1 MRRLTPPEIVTPAVP
16 AVPGDDGLIDVAR
29 EFTASQR
36 VSLDQAIRAAE
47 QVSRC
52 EFSVFVGAAD
62 GNARHF
68 AERLHAAL
76 STPRRSVLVM
86 VDPTARLIEVVTGAE
101 VRRSLSDREVALAVL
116 EMRTEFAGGDL
127 VRGLRRGITMLAM
140 AARAPRTLHA

>member
-1 MRRLTPPEIVTPAVP
+1 M
-16 AVPGDDGLIDVAR
+16 DMAR

-52 EFSVFVGAAD
+52 EFSVFVGTAEGD
-62 GNARHF
+62 PRRF

-76 STPRRSVLVM
+76 STPSRSVLIM
-86 VDPTARLIEVVTGAE
+86 VDPTARLVEVVTGAE
-101 VRRSLSDREVALAVL
+101 VRRSLTDREVALAVL

-140 AARAPRTLHA
+140 AARPPRTLHAEV